1 MGSKCKRCVC
11 GRLGGCAVIT
21 TTDIGNILYRDC
33 KAFGIDIV
41 PAGETLTGELKSE
54 RIAIHTKKQQPG
66 TYWKKSF
73 AEVNLCVPDL
83 NENEANSIRLNEL
96 ERQAM
101 KLFNDV
107 VSTYDGTRYRYSIES
122 IGMEVDTALK
132 CHYVNVRIL
141 FEVLNVKL

>member
-1 MGSKCKRCVC
+1 MIV
-11 GRLGGCAVIT
+11 

-41 PAGETLTGELKSE
+41 PAGETLTNELRSE

-83 NENEANSIRLNEL
+83 SENEANTIRLNEL
-96 ERQAM
+96 ERKAD
-101 KLFNDV
+101 KLFSDV
-107 VSTYDGTRYRYSIES
+107 VSTYDGTRYRYSIDA
-122 IGMEVDTALK
+122 IGTEADTGLK

>member
-1 MGSKCKRCVC
+1 MIV
-11 GRLGGCAVIT
+11 

-41 PAGETLTGELKSE
+41 PDGETLTGELKSE
-54 RIAIHTKKQQPG
+54 RIAIPAKKQQPG

-83 NENEANSIRLNEL
+83 GENSANSIRLGEL
-96 ERQAM
+96 ERRAN
-101 KLFNDV
+101 KLFDDV
-107 VSTYDGTRYRYSIES
+107 VSTYAGTPSRYSIDS
-122 IGMEVDTALK
+122 IGTEVDTDLK

-141 FEVLNVKL
+141 FDVLNVK

>member
-1 MGSKCKRCVC
+1 MIV
-11 GRLGGCAVIT
+11 

-33 KAFGIDIV
+33 KAFGIGIA

-54 RIAIHTKKQQPG
+54 RIVIHTKKQQPG

-83 NENEANSIRLNEL
+83 SENEANTIRLNEL
-96 ERQAM
+96 ERKAG
-101 KLFNDV
+101 KLFDDV
-107 VSTYDGTRYRYSIES
+107 VSTYHYKIRRYSNES
-122 IGMEVDTALK
+122 ISIEADTALK